1 MIPLFIERQRRDW
14 ACVTIAVIL
23 QCRQFWAFICQI
35 LMYSLKCEIIWKQST
50 VIVKNYNNRNNNK
63 TQ

>member
-50 VIVKNYNNRNNNK
+50 VIVKNY
-63 TQ
+63 